1 VALEA
6 GDRFTVS
13 IENVVVLANLK
24 RRIDLDRLAGELPYA
39 EYRPELFPGLV
50 LRLREPR
57 IGALLFS
64 SGKMI
69 CTGAKS
75 EVEAKRAA
83 MKVVEELRERGVE
96 IDEEPEIRTTNIV
109 ASGSVGGRIDLEKT
123 ARTLPRTIYETE
135 QFPGLI
141 YRMDDPKV
149 VMLLFATG
157 KFVCTGATM
166 ESEVHRALSKLKGIL
181 EEKGLVAYS

>member
-1 VALEA
+1 LEEA
-6 GDRFTVS
+6 EARFTVS

-24 RRIDLDRLAGELPYA
+24 SRVDLDRLAGEIPYA

-50 LRLREPR
+50 LRLREPK

-75 EVEAKRAA
+75 ETQAKAA
-83 MKVVEELRERGVE
+83 ALRVVGELKEHGVP
-96 IDEEPEIRTTNIV
+96 IGEEPEIRTTNIV
-109 ASGSVGGRIDLEKT
+109 ASGSMGGRIDLEKT
-123 ARTLPRTIYETE
+123 ARSLPRTIYETE

-141 YRMDDPKV
+141 YRMEDPKV

-166 ESEVHRALSKLKGIL
+166 ESEVYRALSKLKEVL
-181 EEKGLVAYS
+181 EEKGLVAYA